1 MRVPGYIYVIG
12 AFLLLFLTCAA
23 SSKKMPNT
31 TAITVTDEDNN
42 GRVQLAKS
50 DSLIVRLA
58 SQPSTGYGWKIV
70 QNDTSRL
77 RFQGEAWES
86 PDTEGLMGT
95 REYQAF
101 RFIAQKADSSVV
113 KFHYVRPWEKD
124 APPAKTYLIKVQKP

>member
-42 GRVQLAKS
+42 GCVQLAKG
-50 DSLIVRLA
+50 DSLIVQLA
-58 SQPSTGYGWKIV
+58 AQPGAGYSWKIV

-77 RFQGEAWES
+77 KLQAETLES
-86 PDTEGLMGT
+86 RKTEGTPGSW
-95 REYQAF
+95 EYQAF